1 MSFFAD
7 RQTLN
12 DLNILGRHKNGSLAR
27 LFDGTITPGGTRLMD
42 QMFQEPLAD
51 PEAINRRSAIFQ
63 YFSRNPRKFPFTAEG
78 FGQMDDYLKSG
89 KAGGIFASLKNASS
103 KKWLQWTIGDSDYRR
118 LATGVAQ
125 TIEGLE
131 RFYQFISELPSDG
144 DAFDR
149 PKKQVEEIYSG
160 EKFKILISLASEKAL
175 SFGHLVKY
183 DYLIR
188 HKLHDEIAQIIE
200 LIYELD
206 VYLAVAEVGVKMG
219 FNYAG
224 AHAKA
229 HNLLRISDLFH
240 PNVTNPVGNQLLFEQ
255 ESNVIFLTGA
265 NMAGKSTLMKSFGI
279 AIYLAHMGFPVAA
292 SRFDFSVKDG
302 LYSSIN
308 VSDNISMGYSHF
320 YAEVLRVKT
329 VAEEVAAGKDLVVI
343 FDELFK
349 GTNVK
354 DAYDA
359 TLAITEAFSKNTNC
373 SFMIST
379 HITEVGDALKER
391 TDNFQFRYLPT
402 VMEGSRPRYTYKLI
416 DGITADRHGMT
427 IIQNEKILELI
438 KGDAAPR
445 IIKLTLKQ

>member
-1 MSFFAD
+1 
-7 RQTLN
+7 
-12 DLNILGRHKNGSLAR
+12 
-27 LFDGTITPGGTRLMD
+27 
-42 QMFQEPLAD
+42 
-51 PEAINRRSAIFQ
+51 
-63 YFSRNPRKFPFTAEG
+63 
-78 FGQMDDYLKSG
+78 
-89 KAGGIFASLKNASS
+89 
-103 KKWLQWTIGDSDYRR
+103 
-118 LATGVAQ
+118 
-125 TIEGLE
+125 
-131 RFYQFISELPSDG
+131 
-144 DAFDR
+144 
-149 PKKQVEEIYSG
+149 
-160 EKFKILISLASEKAL
+160 
-175 SFGHLVKY
+175 
-183 DYLIR
+183 
-188 HKLHDEIAQIIE
+188 
-200 LIYELD
+200 
-206 VYLAVAEVGVKMG
+206 
-219 FNYAG
+219 
-224 AHAKA
+224 
-229 HNLLRISDLFH
+229 
-240 PNVTNPVGNQLLFEQ
+240 
-255 ESNVIFLTGA
+255 
-265 NMAGKSTLMKSFGI
+265 
-279 AIYLAHMGFPVAA
+279 MGFPVAA